1 MKLRLLMVED
11 SEDDAQLI
19 LRELRRGGFDP
30 DFRRVD
36 SADGMRAAL
45 NEVKWDLVVCD
56 YSMPHFSG
64 KDALQLL
71 RETGSDIPFIF
82 VSGTIGEDTAVA
94 ALKDGSQDYVMKG
107 NLKRLVPAISRELR
121 EVEQQRQHKRLE
133 REIQQLQKFESIGR
147 LAGGIAHDF
156 NNSLGIITG
165 WAEIGYQ
172 DSSPDSPLR
181 EHFQKIKEQAKRSA
195 GLTAQL
201 LAFAR
206 RQVLQPKNVDL
217 KNLISDM
224 AALLEGTIGKRVQI
238 SLFLAPNTSSV
249 RADPTQIEQVLTNLS
264 INARD
269 AMPNG
274 GTLSIETQNV
284 EIKRDDAGRFPTSCK
299 PGKYVLLAV
308 SDTGT
313 GIEAETLDHIFEPF
327 FTTKEAGKGTGLGLA
342 SVYGI
347 VNQHGGAINVL
358 TKVGEG
364 TTFRVYLPA
373 AE

>member
-1 MKLRLLMVED
+1 MVED
-11 SEDDAQLI
+11 SEDDAALI

-30 DFRRVD
+30 DFERVD
-36 SADGMRAAL
+36 SADAL
-45 NEVKWDLVVCD
+45 RTALGENRWDLVVCD
-56 YSMPHFSG
+56 HSMPHFSG
-64 KDALQLL
+64 KDALKLL
-71 RETGSDIPFIF
+71 RDGGSDVPFIF

-94 ALKDGSQDYVMKG
+94 ALKEGAQDYVMKG
-107 NLKRLVPAISRELR
+107 NLKRLVPAVMRELR
-121 EVEQQRQHKRLE
+121 EIEHQRQHKRLE
-133 REIQQLQKFESIGR
+133 REVQQLQKFESIGR

-165 WAEIGYQ
+165 WAEMGYQ
-172 DSSPDSPLR
+172 DAPADSPVR
-181 EHFQKIKEQAKRSA
+181 ENFQKIKDQAKRSA

-206 RQVLQPKNVDL
+206 RQVLQPRKIDL
-217 KNLISDM
+217 NQLISETTT
-224 AALLEGTIGKRVQI
+224 LLRGAIGKQI
-238 SLFLAPNTSSV
+238 EIKLFLSPDAAAV
-249 RADPTQIEQVLTNLS
+249 RADPTQIEQVLMNLS

-269 AMPNG
+269 AMANG

-284 EIKRDDAGRFPTSCK
+284 QIEEDDAGRFPTSCR
-299 PGKYVLLAV
+299 PGNYVLLAV

-313 GIEAETLDHIFEPF
+313 GIDAETLEHIFEPF

-373 AE
+373 EK